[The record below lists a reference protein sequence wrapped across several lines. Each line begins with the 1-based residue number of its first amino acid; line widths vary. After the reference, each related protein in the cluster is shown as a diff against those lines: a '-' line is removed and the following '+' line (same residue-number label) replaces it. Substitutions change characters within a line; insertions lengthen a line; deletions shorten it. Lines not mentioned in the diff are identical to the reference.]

1 VARHIHTP
9 SCQGVIVDRRRRTG
23 NCLLTVMASSP
34 VATLEDPV
42 KITTSPMREVL
53 RKILLRREP
62 NSRKTKVI
70 LVSCALWPFVDLA
83 IICQIM
89 PGLAS
94 RLV

>member
-1 VARHIHTP
+1 VAHHIHTP
-9 SCQGVIVDRRRRTG
+9 SCRGVIVDWRKMTG
-23 NCLLTVMASSP
+23 NCLSTVTASSP
-34 VATLEDPV
+34 VATLEDPA
-42 KITTSPMREVL
+42 KITTSPKREVL

-62 NSRKTKVI
+62 NSRETKVI
-70 LVSCALWPFVDLA
+70 LVSCALWPFVNLV